1 MADLKE
7 QCTSTMLEV
16 AIMPYRDQ
24 ENKKY
29 KLPGMK
35 NSLRPRLPGQLNVY
49 SSAKHMEHACRFLT
63 PSPINIYKH
72 APSRKHSITVRLIGN
87 SSLGPECGNCCMPPL

>member
-1 MADLKE
+1 MCVVGVIYEFQMADLKE
-7 QCTSTMLEV
+7 QCTSTVLEV
-16 AIMPYRDQ
+16 AIMPYWDQ

-49 SSAKHMEHACRFLT
+49 SSAKHMEHACKFLT
-63 PSPINIYKH
+63 PSAINIYKH
-72 APSRKHSITVRLIGN
+72 APSRKHNITVRLIRR
-87 SSLGPECGNCCMPPL
+87 

>member
-1 MADLKE
+1 
-7 QCTSTMLEV
+7 MLEV
-16 AIMPYRDQ
+16 AIMSYRDQ

-49 SSAKHMEHACRFLT
+49 STAKQMEHACRFLT
-63 PSPINIYKH
+63 PSPINIYKN
-72 APSRKHSITVRLIGN
+72 APSRKHNITVRLIGN
-87 SSLGPECGNCCMPPL
+87 SSLGPEFGNCFMSSF